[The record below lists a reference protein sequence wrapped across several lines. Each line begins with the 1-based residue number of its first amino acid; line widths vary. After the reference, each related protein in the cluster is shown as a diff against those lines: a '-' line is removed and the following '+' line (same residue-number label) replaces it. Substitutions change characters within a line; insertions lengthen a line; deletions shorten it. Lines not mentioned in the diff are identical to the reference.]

1 MRLRVRSLT
10 FLGQQLE
17 KAGLVSFRPPTHH
30 YFATPQFQLEA
41 MANLLVRNGDEVV
54 ALSDRG
60 LIISSCDGQQPSP
73 PSAAGDADDDQDRLP
88 LESIGDFFDFA
99 LYSYCGGSQVD
110 FNVYVKAVQRG
121 LKIIS
126 DTKKSERD
134 RPMNALTLL
143 VVLSSLDALD
153 ARFRVVVHSPVAP
166 GTDESPSRFLDVIKV
181 LADSSQTR
189 ADILKHINECRAA
202 LHSTREA
209 VGAFQRRES
218 PAQSRSKVYK
228 SAAKLIP
235 ALSKLRDLLKQ
246 FKDPELEASLREE
259 VAKHAAAAVE
269 EVTGA
274 SDYGAGIRLARTL
287 LGGLEERVAHL
298 SAVSLLYH
306 SFGSYT
312 AKPVMDGLCSTQAKV
327 LTPESSSD
335 VTIRVLPLLG
345 LFGRDLNDQLEF
357 ILRKTMDSE
366 LSCLLAGEMPAAP
379 TIHCEAQLAMQE
391 PKAKWIGVSQPRCV
405 ACSDIIATIRDAE
418 PGTGSNRIHAMQ
430 PPRELDIAS
439 LVDVSRALATH
450 IYRSLDEGMIEREY
464 ERLREVEVVVGMELL
479 GVEM

>member
-17 KAGLVSFRPPTHH
+17 KAGLVSFRPPTHQ

-73 PSAAGDADDDQDRLP
+73 PSAAGDADYDQDRLP

-99 LYSYCGGSQVD
+99 LYSYCGRTQVD
-110 FNVYVKAVQRG
+110 FKVYVKAVQRG

-134 RPMNALTLL
+134 RPMNGLTLL
-143 VVLSSLDALD
+143 VVFSSLDALD

-166 GTDESPSRFLDVIKV
+166 GTDESVSRLLDVIKA
-181 LADSSQTR
+181 LADRNQVWKE
-189 ADILKHINECRAA
+189 ILALINECRAA
-202 LHSTREA
+202 LQSTQDA
-209 VGAFQRRES
+209 VSAFHRRET

-228 SAAKLIP
+228 SAAKLIL

-246 FKDPELEASLREE
+246 FRDPELEATLRDE
-259 VAKHAAAAVE
+259 VAKHAAAAIE
-269 EVTGA
+269 PVTGA
-274 SDYGAGIRLARTL
+274 SDYGAGRRVARTL
-287 LGGLEERVAHL
+287 LAGLEDCVAHL

-312 AKPVMDGLCSTQAKV
+312 AKPVMDGLCNTQAKV
-327 LTPESSSD
+327 LTPETSSD
-335 VTIRVLPLLG
+335 ASIQVIPLLG
-345 LFGRDLNDQLEF
+345 LFGKDLNDQLEF

-366 LSCLLAGEMPAAP
+366 FSCLLAGEMPAP
-379 TIHCEAQLAMQE
+379 PSIHCEAQLAMQE
-391 PKAKWIGVSQPRCV
+391 PKARWIGASRPRCV
-405 ACSDIIATIRDAE
+405 TCSEIIAAVRDAQ
-418 PGTGSNRIHAMQ
+418 PGTGSSRIHAKEA
-430 PPRELDIAS
+430 PRELDVGG
-439 LVDVSRALATH
+439 LVEVSRALAAH
-450 IYRSLDEGMIEREY
+450 IYRSLDEERIGREY
-464 ERLREVEVVVGMELL
+464 ERLREVEVVAGMELL
-479 GVEM
+479 GVEK